1 MIRSWVNHVLDGSSQ
16 GPAHRIWNIVRDQ
29 TGTVGLQPFSVMFRH
44 VVEEFSKIHSD
55 VLPDPGRSAAGWAE
69 TETYTEDGSVFSTG
83 TGTAEYQGQKIKQP
97 LTFEVVE
104 REGGWFIIRN
114 VNPNDDESCFDTA
127 AR

>member
-1 MIRSWVNHVLDGSSQ
+1 MGVGQFGLAA
-16 GPAHRIWNIVRDQ
+16 PLVRN
-29 TGTVGLQPFSVMFRH
+29 
-44 VVEEFSKIHSD
+44 E
-55 VLPDPGRSAAGWAE
+55 RSAFAGAVVNARCVRS
-69 TETYTEDGSVFSTG
+69 EDGSVFSTG

-114 VNPNDDESCFDTA
+114 VNPNDDESWFDTA